1 MKTKFER
8 QRSHRAQ
15 FAPQSATIF
24 KQFVPPHPPSLTTC
38 QCHPKRSLSLVTSLD
53 KLPLLLVRFF
63 AQFPRYLRSPPELS
77 VVSFSSAAFRFLS
90 WIWFLFPSL
99 LVSAK
104 RFYQRFTSLSQV
116 ISEKK
121 VSLVRVSHKFFFL
134 LLVAGHCSPS
144 ILVAGQWSLVS
155 PTYLCLPYNWALF
168 PHSAWVSS
176 KQAWELKVSRS
187 CDAVTHLLIGW
198 ENCYRGEN
206 REKFVAEYPSNPTPI
221 ASQCNLTAL
230 YELLQLDHGLH
241 SKILVP
247 LNPKWRML
255 WAGNASLWH
264 WPALCFALRGGRLLG
279 RG

>member
-63 AQFPRYLRSPPELS
+63 AQFPRYLLSPPELS
-77 VVSFSSAAFRFLS
+77 VVSFSSAFWFLS
-90 WIWFLFPSL
+90 WIWFLFPSS

-121 VSLVRVSHKFFFL
+121 VSLVRVSQKFFFL
-134 LLVAGHCSPS
+134 LLVAGHWSPS
-144 ILVAGQWSLVS
+144 ILVAAHWSVQHTCVCHITEPFS
-155 PTYLCLPYNWALF
+155 PTQPE
-168 PHSAWVSS
+168 SAP
-176 KQAWELKVSRS
+176 
-187 CDAVTHLLIGW
+187 
-198 ENCYRGEN
+198 NNRG
-206 REKFVAEYPSNPTPI
+206 S
-221 ASQCNLTAL
+221 
-230 YELLQLDHGLH
+230 
-241 SKILVP
+241 
-247 LNPKWRML
+247 
-255 WAGNASLWH
+255 
-264 WPALCFALRGGRLLG
+264 
-279 RG
+279 